1 MDKLPSVVIIGAGK
15 LATQLGK
22 TLYQKGFPI
31 MQVYSHTIVSAKLLG
46 EKINA
51 SYTNE
56 LSQIISEAEVYIYAI
71 KESAIESCID
81 KIPKNKG
88 LHIHTAGSVSMSVF
102 AEKTENYGVL
112 YPLQTFSKERDV
124 NFEKIPVFIEA
135 NSKQNELFLN
145 DFAHSISNQVQYA
158 DSEQRKSLHLAA
170 VFACNFVNHL
180 YAIAEK
186 LLADKGISFDNLLP
200 LINETAAK
208 IQDISPK
215 DAQTGPAVR
224 FDKNSIQKHLD
235 TLNNMPYEQAI
246 YKLLSE
252 NIFRYTQKK

>member
-1 MDKLPSVVIIGAGK
+1 MDKFPSVVIIGAGK

-22 TLYQKGFPI
+22 ILHKKGFPI
-31 MQVYSHTIVSAKLLG
+31 LQVYSHTIVSAKLLG
-46 EKINA
+46 EKINVP
-51 SYTNE
+51 YTNE
-56 LSQIISEAEVYIYAI
+56 LSQIISEAEVYIYAV
-71 KESAIESCID
+71 KDSAIEICIE
-81 KIPKNKG
+81 KTPKNKG
-88 LHIHTAGSVSMSVF
+88 LHIHTAGSVPMSVF
-102 AEKTENYGVL
+102 AKKKENYGVL
-112 YPLQTFSKERDV
+112 YPLQTFSKERNID
-124 NFEKIPVFIEA
+124 FKKIPIFIEA

-145 DFAHSISNQVQYA
+145 DFAHFISNQVKYA
-158 DSEQRKSLHLAA
+158 DSEQRKNLHLAA

-186 LLADKGISFDNLLP
+186 LLAEKGIPFDNLLP
-200 LINETAAK
+200 LINETATK

-235 TLNNMPYEQAI
+235 ALNNMPNEQTI

-252 NIFRYTQKK
+252 NIFRYTHEK